1 MKKMIALLIAIMM
14 LVSVSAFA
22 EEAEA
27 PVVQETYYDF
37 VLDYCPE
44 GYTANIVTDEPE
56 YLLINFIPADE
67 TAATYLLSV
76 KYSEENGDVTMPA
89 KKDLSV
95 DDYQAMQIQFGID
108 YNEPEFFYFDQ
119 TDKNG
124 EEYGVMLIDET
135 NIEAGDLGEIISLWH
150 GYMANVAMIKNSD
163 ALTEDD
169 YRTGLQIVQELKV
182 EELK

>member
-1 MKKMIALLIAIMM
+1 MKKTIALLMAIMM
-14 LVSVSAFA
+14 LLTVSAFA

-27 PVVQETYYDF
+27 PVAQDVYYHF

-44 GYTANIVTDEPE
+44 GYQASSLTDDPE
-56 YLLINFIPADE
+56 YMLINFAPADE
-67 TAATYLLSV
+67 TAVSYLLSV
-76 KYSEENGDVTMPA
+76 MYSEENGDVTMPA

-95 DDYQAMQIQFGID
+95 DSYQTMQIQFGVD

-124 EEYGVMLIDET
+124 EDYGVMIIDET
-135 NIEAGDLGEIISLWH
+135 NVDGGDLGEIISLWH
-150 GYMANVAMIKNSD
+150 GYMANVVMIKSGSE
-163 ALTEDD
+163 LTEDD
-169 YRTGLQIVQELKV
+169 YRTGLRIIQELKV